1 MRYLALALDYDGT
14 AASDGKLSDAASS
27 AIERLRT
34 SGRRVVLVTGR
45 RVGDLLQVLPRST
58 LFDLIVAENGAVI
71 YDPQSREEIP
81 LAAPLLARFAERLR
95 ERGVAPL
102 EEGACGGRDPRPAR
116 RSHARSDPRAWT

>member
-58 LFDLIVAENGAVI
+58 LFDLIVA
-71 YDPQSREEIP
+71 
-81 LAAPLLARFAERLR
+81 
-95 ERGVAPL
+95 
-102 EEGACGGRDPRPAR
+102 
-116 RSHARSDPRAWT
+116 